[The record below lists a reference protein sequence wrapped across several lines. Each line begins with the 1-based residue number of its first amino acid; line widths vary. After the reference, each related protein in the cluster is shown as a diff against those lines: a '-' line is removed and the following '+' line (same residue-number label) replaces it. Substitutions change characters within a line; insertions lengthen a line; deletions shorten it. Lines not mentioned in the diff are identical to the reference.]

1 MRTSRFINAGLAVA
15 AACGAIAAPAAA
27 VPALDHGPGTGASAT
42 HSAAGA
48 YGPSRPIPQPP
59 TWPLHP
65 QPIAQVA
72 TLADGRPIPQPP
84 TWPLHPK
91 VIPPPPANTPPATL
105 VAHHPASSF
114 DWGAASIGAATTLAV
129 LALVL
134 ATAVAIRR
142 RRVGPPARLT

>member
-27 VPALDHGPGTGASAT
+27 VPALDHGPGNRASAT
-42 HSAAGA
+42 HSVAGA
-48 YGPSRPIPQPP
+48 YGASRPIPQPP

-91 VIPPPPANTPPATL
+91 VIPPPASAPQLTL
-105 VAHHPASSF
+105 VAPQSASSF
-114 DWGAASIGAATTLAV
+114 DWRAASIGAATTLVV

-134 ATAVAIRR
+134 AAVVAIRR

>member
-15 AACGAIAAPAAA
+15 VVCAAIAAPAAA
-27 VPALDHGPGTGASAT
+27 VPALDRGPGTGASAA
-42 HSAAGA
+42 HSAAAVYGA
-48 YGPSRPIPQPP
+48 SRPIPEPP

-72 TLADGRPIPQPP
+72 TMADGRPIPQPP

-91 VIPPPPANTPPATL
+91 VIPPPANAPLATL
-105 VAHHPASSF
+105 VAHHSGSSF
-114 DWGAASIGAATTLAV
+114 DWGAASIGAGTTLAV
-129 LALVL
+129 LAIVL
-134 ATAVAIRR
+134 ATAFVIRR